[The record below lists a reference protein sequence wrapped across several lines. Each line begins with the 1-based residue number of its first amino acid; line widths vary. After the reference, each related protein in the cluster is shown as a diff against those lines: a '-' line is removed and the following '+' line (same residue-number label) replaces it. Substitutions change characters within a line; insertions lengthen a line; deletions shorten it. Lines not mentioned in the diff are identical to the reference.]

1 MSSVK
6 CPVKQVNAKESLSR
20 NYKFQSTDDLIEL
33 IESHGFICDRNGI
46 QRAGIRNE
54 ENRGFQ
60 RHLIPFDISLD
71 GKFKDYRCILP
82 DSKFRIIVIN
92 SHNGRGS
99 LQLKLGV
106 YRFVCENGL
115 MVGDTITDARIPHR
129 GKDFE
134 HKVKVAINNIVNRI
148 DTIKETI
155 LAMTQRTLT
164 TSEMTRFAYEAT
176 GIRWDKAYSPS
187 YQDGVVVS
195 FESLL
200 DTHRPQDCEDDLW
213 TIFNVVQENLLKGG
227 VNVSKNGKIRKSKK
241 VNSIS
246 RQVKINQDLWKL
258 ALKVFE
264 KEAA

>member
-6 CPVKQVNAKESLSR
+6 CPVKQVNAMENLS
-20 NYKFQSTDDLIEL
+20 NSYKFQSTDDLIEL
-33 IESHGFICDRNGI
+33 IESHGFICDRYGI
-46 QRAGIRNE
+46 QRAGVRKE

-71 GKFKDYRCILP
+71 GQFKHFRCILP

-129 GKDFE
+129 GQDFE
-134 HKVKVAINNIVNRI
+134 LRVKVAIENIVNRI
-148 DTIKETI
+148 EAVKETI

-164 TSEMTRFAYEAT
+164 TSEMTRFAYLAT
-176 GIRWDKAYSPS
+176 GIRWDKAYSPNF
-187 YQDGVVVS
+187 QGGLIVS
-195 FESLL
+195 FNDLL
-200 DTHRPQDCEDDLW
+200 NTHRPQDCEDDLW
-213 TIFNVVQENLLKGG
+213 TIFNVVQENLIRGG
-227 VNVSKNGKIRKSKK
+227 INLERNGKVRRSKEVKCIHKK
-241 VNSIS
+241 VT
-246 RQVKINQDLWKL
+246 INQELWRH
-258 ALKVFE
+258 AQDFMV
-264 KEAA
+264 A